1 MGRKTASEIDSCYQ
15 KCCVCLNK
23 TSRNYTQVTQLY
35 RKKQKKNNYQDEE
48 SLTIFD
54 ILENLRLLVYEIEDI
69 EETAICHH
77 CKKIILDFYDFKVM
91 TGSKQARNE
100 LPVKDVDSSAP
111 IDSIKKYLREKHY
124 NKLKTYVVNNVIE
137 SIDKDDSNVLV
148 IKPAMKI
155 KTELDEVLLP
165 NMHFVDTDV
174 IVKIEKNEEPE
185 MTFCDDENDRM
196 SDVSELKESSSFKKH
211 DDCSDDDNENETTH
225 EDIFG
230 TEENDENDEG
240 ITKTV
245 IDNVT
250 FISRIPECLVNL
262 EQKRKEAAEA
272 EKTRFKDPE
281 NWVRIKHRESRVRGE
296 SYVNRKGKLIKAK
309 RIKAACNCRFQ
320 CTDRITEEDRKRNFE
335 NHWGLAD
342 FALQKKFL
350 FEHRKTEPV
359 ARRRARYE
367 SARPREYST
376 KYYLDTYNKDGTHKS
391 LEKVCEVMFC
401 NTFDIC
407 KNNLRTLYKKVI
419 SGKVQ
424 DMRGTNRRK
433 QTAGHLKA
441 IDFVKQF
448 PFFHIEQQMTVR
460 QIYKNYVQECNEQSI
475 DGIVKENTFRTIFS
489 MYNESEFLKPNRPR
503 PKCDICQGYEKASDA
518 EKVHLQ
524 MEYDYHIR
532 NTEICRNRRR
542 WKKSSKAKAER
553 RRIAKEQKL
562 LQKEVTEN
570 QPQQVEP
577 IEQEVLENYEVEMVY
592 Y

>member
-1 MGRKTASEIDSCYQ
+1 MGRKKTDEADSCYQ
-15 KCCVCLNK
+15 KCCVCMHK
-23 TSRNYTQVTQLY
+23 TSRNYTEVTQFY
-35 RKKQKKNNYQDEE
+35 RKKQKGQSLEDDE
-48 SLTIFD
+48 SMTIFD
-54 ILENLRLLVYEIEDI
+54 ILENLQLLNYEITNIED
-69 EETAICHH
+69 TVVCNH
-77 CKKIILDFYDFKVM
+77 CKKTVLDFYDFKF
-91 TGSKQARNE
+91 TTESQQ
-100 LPVKDVDSSAP
+100 LKDKPPKEKDSNAP
-111 IDSIKKYLREKHY
+111 IDSIKKYLRANHY
-124 NKLKTYVVNNVIE
+124 NKLKNYVIKNVIE
-137 SIDKDDSNVLV
+137 CIDVNDANVLT
-148 IKPAMKI
+148 IQPAMKI
-155 KTELDEVLLP
+155 KTELDEVMLP
-165 NMHFVDTDV
+165 NFIDTDV
-174 IVKIEKNEEPE
+174 IVKIEKSEEPE
-185 MTFCDDENDRM
+185 LMFCDDDQM
-196 SDVSELKESSSFKKH
+196 SNLSEPRESNSLKKH
-211 DDCSDDDNENETTH
+211 DDSSDDENETQ

-230 TEENDENDEG
+230 TDENAENDEG

-262 EQKRKEAAEA
+262 EQKRKEAEDA
-272 EKTRFKDPE
+272 EKSRFKDPQ
-281 NWVRIKHRESRVRGE
+281 NWLRIKHRESRVRGKA
-296 SYVNRKGKLIKAK
+296 YVNRKGKLIKAK
-309 RIKAACNCRFQ
+309 RIKSPCNCRFQ
-320 CTDRITEEDRKRNFE
+320 CTERITDEDRRRNFE
-335 NHWGLAD
+335 NHWNLAD

-367 SARPREYST
+367 TARPREYST

-391 LEKVCEVMFC
+391 LEKVCETMFC

-433 QTAGHLKA
+433 QSAGHLKA

-460 QIYKNYVQECNEQSI
+460 QIYKNYVQECNEQGI

-489 MYNESEFLKPNRPR
+489 AYNESEFLKPNKPR
-503 PKCDICQGYEKASDA
+503 PKCDVCQGYEKASDA
-518 EKVHLQ
+518 EKIQLQ
-524 MEYDYHIR
+524 VQYECHIR

-542 WKKSSKAKAER
+542 WKKNGRAKAER
-553 RRIAKEQKL
+553 RRLAREQKL
-562 LQKEVTEN
+562 LQQQQTDD
-570 QPQQVEP
+570 QPQKQQPVEP